1 MARRRVT
8 ALIAAAVLALLAG
21 AAVVLYVQGANERS
35 VRGQDAKMVWMSV
48 SAIPRGT
55 KMSAAKKMLKQEY
68 VPVRSAPESAV
79 VALGDGKLVAASDIA
94 AGEILMKDR
103 FVDESKLGPQ
113 TLTVPGGHVAMSAKV
128 LDYQRVG
135 AFVKPGD
142 FVAIFYASRGH
153 SRVLFSRVQVL
164 GVGTTSEDGSESQDK
179 IPTAVLTVALTSQQ
193 GAQLAA
199 VSNFTGKGKPD
210 PALHFALLPAGES
223 APSNASANMGGS

>member
-1 MARRRVT
+1 MVKRRAT
-8 ALIAAAVLALLAG
+8 ALIVAAVLALLAG
-21 AAVVLYVQGANERS
+21 GAVVLYVRTSNERS
-35 VRGQDAKMVWMSV
+35 VRGQDAKVVWV
-48 SAIPRGT
+48 AISAIARGT

-68 VPVRSAPESAV
+68 VPVRSAPQSAS
-79 VALGDGKLVAASDIA
+79 VALGDDKLVAASDIA
-94 AGEILMKDR
+94 AGEILMQDR

-113 TLTVPGGHVAMSAKV
+113 TLAVPGGHVAMSAKV

-153 SRVLFSRVQVL
+153 SVVLFSRVQVL
-164 GVGTTSEDGSESQDK
+164 GVGTSSEDGSESQDK
-179 IPTAVLTVALTSQQ
+179 VPTAVLTVALTSQQ

-199 VSNFTGKGKPD
+199 VSNFTGSGRAD

-223 APSNASANMGGS
+223 APSNASAKMGG